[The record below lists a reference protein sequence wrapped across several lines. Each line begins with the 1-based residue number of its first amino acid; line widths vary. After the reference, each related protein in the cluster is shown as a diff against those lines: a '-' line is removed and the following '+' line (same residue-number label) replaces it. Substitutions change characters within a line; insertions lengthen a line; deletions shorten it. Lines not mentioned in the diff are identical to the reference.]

1 MKNEFTKKE
10 LLNAVIEM
18 ALNFE
23 GTVKIGD
30 KDIAGNDIVDFA
42 EKTIAQLDTKA
53 ERAKEKAAEKK
64 TEDALRNAVAEVLTD
79 TAQTVDEIVAKVA
92 GEDVTKA
99 KVVARLTALVKA
111 GVAGKAEAKIEGR
124 KGKVMTYFLAD
135 NGNDAVDAEAIDE
148 DIE

>member
-23 GTVKIGD
+23 GTVEIGE
-30 KDIAGNDIVDFA
+30 KKIAGNDVVEFA
-42 EKTIAQLDTKA
+42 EKTIAQLDAKA
-53 ERAKEKAAEKK
+53 VKAKEKAAEKK
-64 TEDALRNAVAEVLTD
+64 VADPLRDAVAEALTD
-79 TAQTVDEIVAKVA
+79 APQTVDEITAKVE

-111 GVAGKAEAKIEGR
+111 GVAGKAETKIEGR
-124 KGKVMTYFLAD
+124 KGKVMTYFVAD
-135 NGNDAVDAEAIDE
+135 NGEDAADVEAIDE
-148 DIE
+148 DVE

>member
-23 GTVKIGD
+23 GTVEIGE
-30 KDIAGNDIVDFA
+30 KKIAGNDVVEFA
-42 EKTIAQLDTKA
+42 EKTIAQLDAKA
-53 ERAKEKAAEKK
+53 VKAKEKAAEKK
-64 TEDALRNAVAEVLTD
+64 TADPLRDAVAEALTD
-79 TAQTVDEIVAKVA
+79 APQTVDEITAKIE

-111 GVAGKAEAKIEGR
+111 GVAGKAETKIEGR
-124 KGKVMTYFLAD
+124 KGKVMTYFVAD
-135 NGNDAVDAEAIDE
+135 NGGDAADAEAIDE
-148 DIE
+148 DVE